1 MTDAD
6 ATIQQLK
13 DRVAAFVAAREWEK
27 FHRPK
32 SLSMS
37 LAIEAAELMEHFQWL
52 DDNQADALLAKP
64 DARQAIADEMADIL
78 AYLLS
83 LASAASIDLAES
95 FLAKMDRNETKYPA
109 DEVRGRYDRPAA
121 D

>member
-6 ATIQQLK
+6 ATIQQFK
-13 DRVAAFVAAREWEK
+13 GRVAAFVAERAWEK

-37 LAIEAAELMEHFQWL
+37 LAIEAAEPMEHFQWL
-52 DDNQADALLAKP
+52 DDDEADALLAQP
-64 DARQAIADEMADIL
+64 AARQAVADEMADVL

-83 LASAASIDLAES
+83 LANAAGIDLAES
-95 FLAKMDRNETKYPA
+95 FRAKMARNEAKYPA
-109 DEVRGRYDRPAA
+109 DEVRGTYQRPMA